1 MIEKIKYLFK
11 NVGIL
16 TISQFSSKI
25 LIFFL
30 LPLYTNVLS
39 TEQYGV
45 YDLSVT
51 VVELLYPILTINII
65 DAVMRFLLDK
75 KYENTD
81 VISVSF
87 KYVFLSILLASSI
100 ALAVSLFNLFPL
112 FEGLEIYVLL
122 YFIFYTLQQFAAQ
135 VAKGLEQITDIGISG
150 VLGTVCLIGFNLF
163 FLLVAEWGL
172 VGFFLANILAHFIP
186 ALYLILRTTVWRYI
200 RLSAGKMISP
210 DMLKYCVPL
219 IVNTLGWWANSA
231 TDKFVVTFF
240 LGAAANGILS
250 IAYKIPNMLSA
261 VQGIFNQ
268 GWQIS
273 AIKEF
278 EEKGDTSFF
287 SKIVLL
293 INGVMFVGASFL
305 ILLTKPLASFL
316 YAKDFYVAWEYVPML
331 ILSVVINTN
340 SGIYGAILAA
350 KGRSNGMAISSFIG
364 IVVNVALNILLVWAI
379 GMQGVTIATV
389 ISGLVILLLRKIISG
404 ADFKTKWDKFIYLS
418 LALVVAQSLCKIYIR
433 EWYVLALE
441 LLIFVFIATMY
452 AVMFFKDMKKK
463 PEEKV

>member
-122 YFIFYTLQQFAAQ
+122 YFIFYTSSDQIQF
-135 VAKGLEQITDIGISG
+135 VAS
-150 VLGTVCLIGFNLF
+150 CN
-163 FLLVAEWGL
+163 
-172 VGFFLANILAHFIP
+172 
-186 ALYLILRTTVWRYI
+186 
-200 RLSAGKMISP
+200 
-210 DMLKYCVPL
+210 
-219 IVNTLGWWANSA
+219 
-231 TDKFVVTFF
+231 
-240 LGAAANGILS
+240 
-250 IAYKIPNMLSA
+250 IPN
-261 VQGIFNQ
+261 
-268 GWQIS
+268 IS
-273 AIKEF
+273 
-278 EEKGDTSFF
+278 
-287 SKIVLL
+287 L
-293 INGVMFVGASFL
+293 
-305 ILLTKPLASFL
+305 
-316 YAKDFYVAWEYVPML
+316 
-331 ILSVVINTN
+331 
-340 SGIYGAILAA
+340 
-350 KGRSNGMAISSFIG
+350 
-364 IVVNVALNILLVWAI
+364 
-379 GMQGVTIATV
+379 
-389 ISGLVILLLRKIISG
+389 
-404 ADFKTKWDKFIYLS
+404 
-418 LALVVAQSLCKIYIR
+418 
-433 EWYVLALE
+433 
-441 LLIFVFIATMY
+441 
-452 AVMFFKDMKKK
+452 
-463 PEEKV
+463 